1 MRPDMTGALDA
12 FDEMVEALEE
22 NEDMVEC
29 KECFDLFPKAD
40 CEKSEVGYVCPVCKG
55 LRAAPARTEFVDPY
69 DCYTQDFPEV
79 ADYNP
84 DSVVDY
90 EREPDLGDAL
100 SDLIK
105 DEYEA
110 IDGYEIADETIQKAD
125 IEEEDKDEILD
136 TLEHIKEEEE
146 EHIEEL
152 TELAEP
158 TEEERATEK
167 KDADEPVQ
175 ESVEAN
181 GAHENIVFFANEIDA
196 HFNKKYKIEIL
207 DGYKVHLIDETKDMT
222 TEINSVKNIA
232 ANNLE
237 ADTEKLSDGT
247 YVYMLKK
254 KATATAESL
263 TEDAAEDS
271 EDNENEEV
279 LDLNSAYEAALEI
292 ANETGVGQV
301 FGYAKKDT
309 EEFVAIDLLEVDDPE
324 AIEQDLEAV
333 YDDMGYAYVA
343 FPEKTLEESLFESA
357 PLHEAGFLTNL
368 FTKENQNL
376 DAFFTGGYA
385 VKVGNSTVQTLQNWA
400 DAEKLATQ
408 KSKANPKE
416 AVSVSAV
423 KVSADEL
430 KNAGWS
436 AQLVNEFGG
445 KDFVIATYRGGKA
458 TLVDKAGA
466 LAKRLKAEIKSNK
479 IMNKAGA
486 SSSEY
491 NDQYGRIS
499 ISDAFKDSKV
509 VPTAATVVKLTN
521 ILFDKY
527 TVFQGVAHPT
537 SDEAKSS
544 GSDIQI
550 TEVKAL
556 GEFEDLETAVKT
568 AAAKSSRV
576 QEEGSGDAPVAEVYG
591 QFKDFDAE
599 ILTYLEKYLT
609 RSPIGALDT
618 AKSAG
623 GPVHLFT
630 YSMGKAIQDEGCV
643 SLSKIIKY
651 EKNILED
658 LEEAGIDVSGE
669 PGVKPPKKDET
680 SDEEDTDLDL
690 EGESEGDTPKD
701 PKEKL
706 KAVLGDKKDPAGYT
720 AESYAKYE
728 ALYEKVVAW
737 IEGLKKPEAVTDE
750 KIEGYKATAESK
762 LVEDPDAG
770 DADLDL
776 EGESEETTDSETEAD
791 GDAESEETG
800 DKSGERG
807 SAEFNKKYHGVNV
820 ANTAIQA
827 FRKLMML
834 TSMKVYDAMGNE
846 VTTDVAGA
854 KKITAETLNDFEVEV
869 KGERQSLAAWIS
881 KMVKVGALHESF
893 GQIFKT
899 QLTEAD
905 KTQKTSEKDY
915 LKDKGITD
923 AALSSFKKLFALT
936 DLKVYDAFDKPVP
949 ADKEGMT
956 KMSSYTLVDFTVE
969 YKGKKIPLI
978 QFVAKLAKEKILKE
992 SLYKALKESTDLE
1005 DAGAALQTAAKRL
1018 SNMKS
1023 AMHEE
1028 YHRYANPAELAAMEK
1043 IEIMVTD
1050 ALSHVYNDLT
1060 DWGYTAEE
1068 VDGQSFMCSENEAC
1082 LQYMIVFENLD
1093 PDEAEDL
1100 AEQIQNTLENIAKD
1114 YKCPAEILG
1123 IDVSVALPDYDL
1135 EDEDDAAHGIT
1146 RASFLFYI
1154 TFARN
1159 LF

>member
-22 NEDMVEC
+22 NEDLVEC
-29 KECFDLFPKAD
+29 KECFDLFPKTD

-55 LRAAPARTEFVDPY
+55 LKAAPARTKFVDPY

-84 DSVVDY
+84 DAVVNY

-100 SDLIK
+100 ADLIR

-110 IDGYEIADETIQKAD
+110 IDGYEIADETIQKAE
-125 IEEEDKDEILD
+125 IEEDDKDEILD
-136 TLEHIKEEEE
+136 TLDHIKEEEE
-146 EHIEEL
+146 EHIDELKELCPECDKKDEAEDMVSEEL
-152 TELAEP
+152 ADDAAAIDD
-158 TEEERATEK
+158 EEDSEDEGSVESVADSRKLDEAADDE
-167 KDADEPVQ
+167 DADE
-175 ESVEAN
+175 E
-181 GAHENIVFFANEIDA
+181 
-196 HFNKKYKIEIL
+196 
-207 DGYKVHLIDETKDMT
+207 
-222 TEINSVKNIA
+222 
-232 ANNLE
+232 
-237 ADTEKLSDGT
+237 
-247 YVYMLKK
+247 
-254 KATATAESL
+254 
-263 TEDAAEDS
+263 AEDS
-271 EDNENEEV
+271 EENENEEV
-279 LDLNSAYEAALEI
+279 SDLNSAYEAALEV

-343 FPEKTLEESLFESA
+343 FPEKTLEESLFESVH
-357 PLHEAGFLTNL
+357 LHEAGFLTNL

-376 DAFFTGGYA
+376 DAFFTGGYV
-385 VKVGNSTVQTLQNWA
+385 VKVGNSTVQTIQGWA
-400 DAEKLATQ
+400 DAEKLAVQ

-416 AVSVSAV
+416 AVSVSAA
-423 KVSADEL
+423 KVSANEL
-430 KNAGWS
+430 KTAGWS
-436 AQLVNEFGG
+436 TQLVNEFGD
-445 KDFVIATYRGGKA
+445 KDFVIATYRNGKV
-458 TLVDKAGA
+458 TLVDKAAA

-479 IMNKAGA
+479 IMNKSGA
-486 SSSEY
+486 ASSEY
-491 NDQYGRIS
+491 NDQYGRTGIT
-499 ISDAFKDSKV
+499 DAFKDSKV
-509 VPTAATVVKLTN
+509 VPTATTVVKLTN

-527 TVFQGVAHPT
+527 TVFQGVAHPM

-556 GEFEDLETAVKT
+556 GEFDDLETAVKT
-568 AAAKSSRV
+568 AAGKSSRIP
-576 QEEGSGDAPVAEVYG
+576 EEGSGDAPIAEVYG

-609 RSPIGALDT
+609 RSSIGALDA

-630 YSMGKAIQDEGCV
+630 YSMGKAIQDEGCA

-651 EKNILED
+651 ENNILED

-669 PGVKPPKKDET
+669 PGVKPPKKAES
-680 SDEEDTDLDL
+680 SDEEDTDTDLDL
-690 EGESEGDTPKD
+690 EGESEEDTPKD

-720 AESYAKYE
+720 EESYAKYE
-728 ALYEKVVAW
+728 TLYEKVVAW

-776 EGESEETTDSETEAD
+776 EGESEETTDGATETE
-791 GDAESEETG
+791 EETG
-800 DKSGERG
+800 EETGEESGDKSSERG

-846 VTTDVAGA
+846 VTADIAGA

-869 KGERQSLAAWIS
+869 KGERQSLAAWIA

-893 GQIFKT
+893 GKIFKT
-899 QLTEAD
+899 QLTEAE

-936 DLKVYDAFDKPVP
+936 DLKVYDAFDKPVS

-956 KMSSYTLVDFTVE
+956 KMSSYTLVDFTVD

-978 QFVAKLAKEKILKE
+978 TFVAKLAKEKILKE

-1018 SNMKS
+1018 TGMKK
-1023 AMHEE
+1023 AMREE
-1028 YHRYANPAELAAMEK
+1028 YHKYANPAELKAMEDV
-1043 IEIMVTD
+1043 ENLVSG
-1050 ALSHVYNDLT
+1050 ALSNIYSNLAS
-1060 DWGYTAEE
+1060 WGYKASET
-1068 VDGQSFMCSENEAC
+1068 DSQCWMSQENEAC
-1082 LQYMIVFENLD
+1082 LQYVIDF
-1093 PDEAEDL
+1093 EDL
-1100 AEQIQNTLENIAKD
+1100 DADETDDLADQLKVQLENELSVYKPVPEIEGIAGS
-1114 YKCPAEILG
+1114 I
-1123 IDVSVALPDYDL
+1123 ALPDYDMAYDD
-1135 EDEDDAAHGIT
+1135 DEEGFEGIT
-1146 RASFLFYI
+1146 RASILVYV

>member
-69 DCYTQDFPEV
+69 SCYTQDFPEV

-100 SDLIK
+100 ADLIQ

-125 IEEEDKDEILD
+125 IEEDDKDEILD
-136 TLEHIKEEEE
+136 TLDHIKEEEE
-146 EHIEEL
+146 EHIDELKELCPECDKKDETEDEED
-152 TELAEP
+152 EGSEKLAEDATEDP
-158 TEEERATEK
+158 EASEEEEDSEPE
-167 KDADEPVQ
+167 DADESEE
-175 ESVEAN
+175 ESE
-181 GAHENIVFFANEIDA
+181 EPESED
-196 HFNKKYKIEIL
+196 
-207 DGYKVHLIDETKDMT
+207 DGSDEPD
-222 TEINSVKNIA
+222 
-232 ANNLE
+232 LE
-237 ADTEKLSDGT
+237 A
-247 YVYMLKK
+247 
-254 KATATAESL
+254 
-263 TEDAAEDS
+263 
-271 EDNENEEV
+271 
-279 LDLNSAYEAALEI
+279 AYNAALEV

-376 DAFFTGGYA
+376 DAFFTGGYE
-385 VKVGNSTVQTLQNWA
+385 VKVGNSTVQTIQNWA

-408 KSKANPKE
+408 KSKANPKD
-416 AVSVSAV
+416 AVSISAV

-445 KDFVIATYRGGKA
+445 KNFVIATYRNGKVTA
-458 TLVDKAGA
+458 LVDKAPD

-479 IMNKAGA
+479 IMNKSGA

-499 ISDAFKDSKV
+499 IADAFKDSKV
-509 VPTAATVVKLTN
+509 VPTATTVVKLTN

-527 TVFQGVAHPT
+527 TVFQGVAHPM

-556 GEFEDLETAVKT
+556 GEFDDLETAVKT
-568 AAAKSSRV
+568 AAGKSSRV

-630 YSMGKAIQDEGCV
+630 YSMGKAIQDEGCA
-643 SLSKIIKY
+643 SLSKIVKY
-651 EKNILED
+651 KDNILED
-658 LEEAGIDVSGE
+658 LEDAGIDVSGE

-690 EGESEGDTPKD
+690 ESEGDTPKD

-776 EGESEETTDSETEAD
+776 EGESEETTNGETEAE
-791 GDAESEETG
+791 AG
-800 DKSGERG
+800 DKSSEQG

-846 VTTDVAGA
+846 VTADIEGA

-893 GQIFKT
+893 GKIFKT

-949 ADKEGMT
+949 ADKEGMA

-1005 DAGAALQTAAKRL
+1005 DAGKALQAAANRL
-1018 SNMKS
+1018 TNMEK
-1023 AMHEE
+1023 AIHEE
-1028 YHRYANPAELAAMEK
+1028 YHKYANPAELKAMEDV
-1043 IEIMVTD
+1043 ESLVSV
-1050 ALSHVYNDLT
+1050 ALSNIYNNLAT
-1060 DWGYTAEE
+1060 WGYKASET
-1068 VDGQSFMCSENEAC
+1068 DSQCWMSQENEAC
-1082 LQYMIVFENLD
+1082 LQYVLDFEDLD
-1093 PDEAEDL
+1093 ADEIEDL
-1100 AEQIQNTLENIAKD
+1100 ADQLQVLLDNELSVYKPVPEIEGIAGS
-1114 YKCPAEILG
+1114 I
-1123 IDVSVALPDYDL
+1123 ALPDYDMAYDD
-1135 EDEDDAAHGIT
+1135 DEEGFEGIT
-1146 RASFLFYI
+1146 RASILVYV

>member
-69 DCYTQDFPEV
+69 SCYTQDFPEV

-100 SDLIK
+100 ADLIK

-125 IEEEDKDEILD
+125 IEEDDKDEILD
-136 TLEHIKEEEE
+136 TLDHIKEEEE
-146 EHIEEL
+146 EHIDELKDLCPECDKKDETEDEED
-152 TELAEP
+152 EGSEKLAED
-158 TEEERATEK
+158 ATE
-167 KDADEPVQ
+167 DVAEDPE
-175 ESVEAN
+175 
-181 GAHENIVFFANEIDA
+181 
-196 HFNKKYKIEIL
+196 
-207 DGYKVHLIDETKDMT
+207 
-222 TEINSVKNIA
+222 
-232 ANNLE
+232 
-237 ADTEKLSDGT
+237 
-247 YVYMLKK
+247 
-254 KATATAESL
+254 TAE
-263 TEDAAEDS
+263 DAEEDS
-271 EDNENEEV
+271 EEEDSEPEDEGSEE
-279 LDLNSAYEAALEI
+279 LDLEAAYAAALEV

-368 FTKENQNL
+368 FTRENQNL
-376 DAFFTGGYA
+376 DAFFTGGFA

-445 KDFVIATYRGGKA
+445 KDFVIATYRNGKV
-458 TLVDKAGA
+458 TIVDKAA
-466 LAKRLKAEIKSNK
+466 SLAKRLKAEIKSNK

-491 NDQYGRIS
+491 NDQYGRTGIT
-499 ISDAFKDSKV
+499 DTFKDSKV
-509 VPTAATVVKLTN
+509 APTATTVVKLTN

-527 TVFQGVAHPT
+527 TVFQGVAHPM

-556 GEFEDLETAVKT
+556 GEFDDLETAVKT
-568 AAAKSSRV
+568 AAGKSSRV

-599 ILTYLEKYLT
+599 ILNYLEKYLT

-651 EKNILED
+651 ENNILED

-690 EGESEGDTPKD
+690 DGESEEDTPKD

-728 ALYEKVVAW
+728 TLYEKVVAW

-776 EGESEETTDSETEAD
+776 EDESEETTDGETETD

-800 DKSGERG
+800 DKSSEQG
-807 SAEFNKKYHGVNV
+807 SAEYNKKYHGVNV

-881 KMVKVGALHESF
+881 KMVKVGALHENF

-905 KTQKTSEKDY
+905 KTQKTSEADY

-936 DLKVYDAFDKPVP
+936 DLKVYDAFDKPVS

-1005 DAGAALQTAAKRL
+1005 DAEKALQSAAGSLKNMTAAMKESILNL
-1018 SNMKS
+1018 SPADFAECVDSSRVELWGLEEPEDGVAQAVLIKS
-1023 AMHEE
+1023 
-1028 YHRYANPAELAAMEK
+1028 Y
-1043 IEIMVTD
+1043 D
-1050 ALSHVYNDLT
+1050 
-1060 DWGYTAEE
+1060 
-1068 VDGQSFMCSENEAC
+1068 
-1082 LQYMIVFENLD
+1082 
-1093 PDEAEDL
+1093 
-1100 AEQIQNTLENIAKD
+1100 
-1114 YKCPAEILG
+1114 
-1123 IDVSVALPDYDL
+1123 DVSS
-1135 EDEDDAAHGIT
+1135 EDEQSCHDEMLDLGGMFTFSFTASGKPSLYGWNVEQLRELTQAGIKGISFDDPAYEEAISLAW
-1146 RASFLFYI
+1146 RLK
-1154 TFARN
+1154 
-1159 LF
+1159 